1 MQKKFMFVTEE
12 EREAE
17 VEYKVTEVSG
27 SDRSYGIAATV
38 KLDGETLEYE
48 EVCNVFFTYE
58 EAERV
63 TDILC
68 RYGVTPCA
76 LRDAIR
82 DLF

>member
-12 EREAE
+12 EREAV
-17 VEYKVTEVSG
+17 VEYKVTESTD
-27 SDRSYGIAATV
+27 SDRSYGIAAEV
-38 KLDGETLEYE
+38 KSEGETLEYE
-48 EVCNVFFTYE
+48 EVGNIFFTYE

-68 RYGVTPCA
+68 RYEVTPCA
-76 LRDAIR
+76 LRDVIR